1 MASTTANRVLY
12 RSPDALQNLRVKV
25 SLTRVSAPRA
35 DRAVELEAKLAR
47 ERGEAQQRA
56 DESERH
62 AATMGT
68 IFKEDAPESPERQSP
83 DDRASDR
90 AAAQQ
95 AAAAAA
101 ALAPYPQPAPIPAP
115 ALPPAASDEIVDGGA
130 ASAPPPATSYAP
142 QVSSRRARSSLVR
155 GDAGAAPAPSTST
168 FDPYGAPPG
177 AAVDRGSGH
186 RVGRR
191 RARAAA
197 AGPGVG
203 VSALR
208 AGGCVA
214 GEDLFARRGD
224 GARAVVWF

>member
-25 SLTRVSAPRA
+25 SLTRVSGPRA

-95 AAAAAA
+95 AAAA
-101 ALAPYPQPAPIPAP
+101 
-115 ALPPAASDEIVDGGA
+115 
-130 ASAPPPATSYAP
+130 
-142 QVSSRRARSSLVR
+142 
-155 GDAGAAPAPSTST
+155 
-168 FDPYGAPPG
+168 
-177 AAVDRGSGH
+177 
-186 RVGRR
+186 
-191 RARAAA
+191 
-197 AGPGVG
+197 GPGVG

>member
-25 SLTRVSAPRA
+25 SLTRVSGPRA

-68 IFKEDAPESPERQSP
+68 IFKEDDPERRSP

-95 AAAAAA
+95 AAAHSAVVVAA
-101 ALAPYPQPAPIPAP
+101 ALYARPRHCAPC
-115 ALPPAASDEIVDGGA
+115 
-130 ASAPPPATSYAP
+130 
-142 QVSSRRARSSLVR
+142 RSV
-155 GDAGAAPAPSTST
+155 GK
-168 FDPYGAPPG
+168 PG
-177 AAVDRGSGH
+177 
-186 RVGRR
+186 
-191 RARAAA
+191 
-197 AGPGVG
+197 
-203 VSALR
+203 
-208 AGGCVA
+208 
-214 GEDLFARRGD
+214 
-224 GARAVVWF
+224 